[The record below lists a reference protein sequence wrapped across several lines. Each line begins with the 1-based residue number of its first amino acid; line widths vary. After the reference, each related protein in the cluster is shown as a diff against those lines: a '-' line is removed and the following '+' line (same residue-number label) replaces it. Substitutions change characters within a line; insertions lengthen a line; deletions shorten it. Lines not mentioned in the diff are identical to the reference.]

1 MRIGGR
7 FRGGGSNLQ
16 KRHEGQGGHRR
27 TATSDRL
34 GAVPAQPMDAE
45 LGSMKLLGR
54 LRESWWLRHQIV

>member
-16 KRHEGQGGHRR
+16 KRRKGQGGHRR

-34 GAVPAQPMDAE
+34 GAAPAQPMDAE
-45 LGSMKLLGR
+45 LLSYEPPRSVAGIMGFAN
-54 LRESWWLRHQIV
+54 QTA